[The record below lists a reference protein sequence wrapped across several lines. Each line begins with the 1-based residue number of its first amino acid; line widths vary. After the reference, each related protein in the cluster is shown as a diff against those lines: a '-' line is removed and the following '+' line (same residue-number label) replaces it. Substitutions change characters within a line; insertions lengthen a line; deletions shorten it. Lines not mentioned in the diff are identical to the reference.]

1 MTKGWYNIGTA
12 APIMGIRPP
21 KHQQHLISDTFVKS
35 TNIGKRMKPQK
46 DDKKAS
52 RQQDLDDLDENEEVK
67 LPS

>member
-1 MTKGWYNIGTA
+1 
-12 APIMGIRPP
+12 
-21 KHQQHLISDTFVKS
+21 
-35 TNIGKRMKPQK
+35 MKPQK